1 MRRTSGIGIRP
12 RPPALSVPGQAATGR
27 PRSGIGPRP
36 ATGRPR
42 SGIGP
47 RPATGRPRSG
57 NRAVGFTLVEILVV
71 VAITGILIAVAA
83 VNLFPDERQLA
94 RREAAGVALAVEH
107 ARDAAW
113 LGGRPM
119 SITFADGR
127 LRTWRLA
134 GDEWR
139 ADASREKALEGST
152 RVAGLY
158 VDGHEL
164 KVGERLVFL
173 PDGLGVPFRVALEVR
188 GLRWAIDGDPAGAI
202 TLVEG

>member
-1 MRRTSGIGIRP
+1 MRRTSGTGIR
-12 RPPALSVPGQAATGR
+12 
-27 PRSGIGPRP
+27 PRP

-42 SGIGP
+42 SGY
-47 RPATGRPRSG
+47 
-57 NRAVGFTLVEILVV
+57 RAVGFTLVEILVV

-94 RREAAGVALAVEH
+94 RREAAGVALAIEH

-119 SITFADGR
+119 SVTFEGGR

-139 ADASREKALEGST
+139 ADASRDKALEATT

-158 VDGHEL
+158 VDGQPL
-164 KVGERLVFL
+164 KADEHLVFL
-173 PDGLGVPFRVALEVR
+173 PDGFGVPFRVTLDVR
-188 GLRWAIDGDPAGAI
+188 GLRWAVDGDPAGAI

>member
-1 MRRTSGIGIRP
+1 MRRISGTGIR
-12 RPPALSVPGQAATGR
+12 
-27 PRSGIGPRP
+27 
-36 ATGRPR
+36 
-42 SGIGP
+42 
-47 RPATGRPRSG
+47 
-57 NRAVGFTLVEILVV
+57 GFTLVEVLVV
-71 VAITGILIAVAA
+71 VAITGILLAVAA

-94 RREAAGVALAVEH
+94 RREAATVALAIEH

-119 SITFADGR
+119 SMTFAGGK
-127 LRTWRLA
+127 LRTWRLT
-134 GDEWR
+134 GDAWQ
-139 ADASREKALEGST
+139 ADPSRDTALEAAT

-158 VDGHEL
+158 VDGQEL
-164 KVGERLVFL
+164 KIDERLVFL